1 MKKQVLRTIC
11 LRCIKFIGFL
21 KEETIASI
29 EAIRG
34 LLIKLMQLGTQGKRW
49 GGGSSEMSKKLV
61 SGALI
66 LSLTLIAWELQ
77 AQLHFQDV
85 AAQKGIEH
93 RYLSVRLGGGV
104 SCYDFNQD
112 GLDDITLAT
121 AFGDPIDFYLNMG
134 GHFQLLPPLVDN
146 QDEAKQILWV
156 DFDNDGDLDLFV
168 ATYDG
173 LNRLYEQTG
182 NLTFTDITL
191 AAGLPSFNTRTY
203 GACFGDFDRDGWLD
217 LYFGDR
223 IAFQPQ
229 DNRHYLFRNNGDKTF
244 SDVSYPA
251 AAQDTSG
258 LQFCS
263 GFIDYNLDGWPDIYT
278 AHDRIANL
286 NTLLE
291 NQADGTFADVGA
303 AARADLAIEAMSVT
317 SGDYDRDGLLD
328 IYCTNIPEGNKLL
341 HNDGPDSTNQY
352 VFSEVAAE
360 SGVGF
365 YGMSWG
371 AVFLDADNDADLDL
385 YVSGSVAGADVRS
398 AAFFQNE
405 SDGTFSEP
413 SAGFLGDTVVSYN
426 NAVGDF
432 NADGYPDI
440 MVINIYPFFS
450 HLWASPA
457 LENNWIKLDLEGVL
471 SNRDAI
477 GTRVECWANG
487 QYQQHYTRC
496 GNGFMG
502 QDTRTVS
509 FGLGEATLVDS
520 IVVHWPSGHIDQH
533 YNLNTNTRLALREGG
548 STDGNILPD
557 PQTGLEPLIITSTDV
572 APEATTLRAYPSPTE
587 DWLFVESTSEE
598 ITAYA
603 IYNSQGQVVRQV
615 ASGFAKQFKIDVR
628 SLPSGTYYL
637 SLIDAKQKNQVLSWI
652 KS

>member
-1 MKKQVLRTIC
+1 MKKQILRNIC
-11 LRCIKFIGFL
+11 LRCIKLIGIL

-34 LLIKLMQLGTQGKRW
+34 LVIKLMQLSAQGKRW
-49 GGGSSEMSKKLV
+49 EGASSEMSKKLV

-66 LSLTLIAWELQ
+66 LSLTLIVWELQ

-146 QDEAKQILWV
+146 EDEAKQILWV

-182 NLTFTDITL
+182 DLTFTDITL

-203 GACFGDFDRDGWLD
+203 GACFGDFDRDGWVD

-317 SGDYDRDGLLD
+317 SGDYDSDGLLD

-432 NADGYPDI
+432 DADGYPDI
-440 MVINIYPFFS
+440 MVINIYPYFS
-450 HLWASPA
+450 HLWASSA

-477 GTRVECWANG
+477 GAQEWSAG
-487 QYQQHYTRC
+487 PK
-496 GNGFMG
+496 G
-502 QDTRTVS
+502 
-509 FGLGEATLVDS
+509 
-520 IVVHWPSGHIDQH
+520 
-533 YNLNTNTRLALREGG
+533 NTN
-548 STDGNILPD
+548 S
-557 PQTGLEPLIITSTDV
+557 ITHAV
-572 APEATTLRAYPSPTE
+572 AMDL
-587 DWLFVESTSEE
+587 
-598 ITAYA
+598 
-603 IYNSQGQVVRQV
+603 
-615 ASGFAKQFKIDVR
+615 
-628 SLPSGTYYL
+628 
-637 SLIDAKQKNQVLSWI
+637 
-652 KS
+652 